1 MIVSIDCLSGVDVS
15 TLVTAGPPT
24 SNGDLHLGHLSGPYT
39 AGDIHTRY
47 LRMTGRDVRYI
58 CAADDHQSYV
68 ALKAAQTGRAPAE
81 VAAEYGLVIRD
92 SLRRGDIALDYFGHP
107 AQTPRYAEFLQ
118 GFVSTLRAKGALLTR
133 TSDTPYCTPCDRMLF
148 EAHIKG
154 ICNHCGAGSD
164 GGICE
169 ACGRPNSG
177 ADLRD
182 PRCAACG
189 VSPASMRP
197 ATRLVFPLNHYRDYL
212 RRYVCSAEMNTHA
225 RALCDALLA
234 SDLPDVAI
242 TQPAGWGILVPGD
255 GFSDQR
261 ISAWFELGPHY
272 LAVSDLLHQQ
282 IGGLDW
288 RAQWT
293 GNDVVQCFGFDSAYF
308 HIILFPALFHAFDPD
323 ITPPKGFI
331 INEFYRLDGR
341 KFSTS
346 RKHALWASE
355 FLQRYPS
362 DAVRFHLCIN
372 RPETTQTNFT
382 LPEFLQTLNGELVG
396 VWDGWLAGLA
406 ARTAGHPAPL
416 ARQWSPAHLRFYERL
431 IRIISDVGASY
442 EVAEFSTQRA
452 TRLLGELVREAQA
465 LAAANAHHA
474 DNAARA
480 GEYHTGL
487 ALELAAARTLALL
500 SYPIMPRFAAALWT
514 DLDQPG
520 SIAQAAWPSR
530 PTLLAA
536 ETRLTLSAAGY
547 FAQPH
552 KGDDVLAA

>member
-1 MIVSIDCLSGVDVS
+1 MS

-47 LRMTGRDVRYI
+47 LRMNGRDVRYI

-68 ALKAAQTGRAPAE
+68 ALKAAQTSRTPAD

-92 SLRRGDIALDYFGHP
+92 SLRQGNVALDYFGHP
-107 AQTPRYAEFLQ
+107 AQAPRYAEFLQ
-118 GFVSTLRAKGALLTR
+118 AFVSRLHAKGALVTQTTDIL
-133 TSDTPYCTPCDRMLF
+133 YCAPCDRMLF

-154 ICNHCGAGSD
+154 LCSHCGAGSD

-169 ACGRPNSG
+169 ACGHPNSG

-182 PRCAACG
+182 PRCATCG
-189 VSPASMRP
+189 TAPASRRP
-197 ATRLVFPLNHYRDYL
+197 ATRLVFPLNNYKDYL
-212 RRYVCSAEMNTHA
+212 RRYVHSADMNTHA
-225 RALCDALLA
+225 RALCDELLTNN
-234 SDLPDVAI
+234 LPDVAV
-242 TQPAGWGILVPGD
+242 TQPADWGITVPIE

-272 LAVSDLLHQQ
+272 LAVSDMLHAHL
-282 IGGLDW
+282 GGPDW

-293 GNDVVQCFGFDSAYF
+293 GANEIVQCFGFDSAYF
-308 HIILFPALFHAFDPD
+308 HIILFPALFHAFDPG

-355 FLQRYPS
+355 FLQQYPS
-362 DAVRFHLCIN
+362 DAVRFHLCLT

-382 LPEFLQTLNGELVG
+382 LPEFLQTLDSELVG
-396 VWDGWLAGLA
+396 VWDGWLASLA
-406 ARTAGHPAPL
+406 ARTADRPAPS
-416 ARQWSPAHLRFYERL
+416 AQQWTPSHLRFYERL
-431 IRIISDVGASY
+431 VRIVSDVGSSY

-452 TRLLGELVREAQA
+452 TRLLGELVREARA

-474 DNAARA
+474 NNAARA
-480 GEYHTGL
+480 SEYRTGL

-500 SYPIMPRFAAALWT
+500 AYPIMPRFAASLWA
-514 DLDQPG
+514 DLGQPG
-520 SIAQAAWPSR
+520 SIAQATWPSR
-530 PTLLAA
+530 PTPLAA
-536 ETRLTLSAAGY
+536 ETRLALSPSGY
-547 FAQPH
+547 FAQTH
-552 KGDDVLAA
+552 KNDGVLAA